1 MASSNISRRPCLR
14 CGQLSAVMM
23 QLLLLLFIVIC
34 LIPLTAAQQRSYP
47 EEVHRLVVERL
58 RQRSGAGGT
67 WGEWSAWTPCSKS
80 CGSGVSIQSRECLMN
95 PGRQRVRTKRQ
106 SSSSSTGS
114 RCVGLYKRF
123 QLCNTQDCPG
133 GYKDFRWEQCAS
145 FNKTPFNRRFYTWAP
160 YYDSPDSCALNC
172 RAVGLSFYATLNQ
185 TVIDGT
191 RCGNSDGTKICV
203 AGRCMEIG
211 CNGVLGSGLRFDSC
225 GICGGN
231 NSTCRVIAGVFSR
244 AKMPYGYNVIAT
256 LPTGAANI
264 TIQHIR
270 ASTNYLALK
279 HQGGDFFLN
288 GNWAINASGNYQA
301 SGTTFSYQRPER
313 YQGDM
318 VTAPGPLHQPVDVM
332 LFYQSTNPGIKY
344 EYRLPM
350 SSSRRRS
357 GTTVV
362 PGAPQRP
369 IRPDNPLNPFVPGGP
384 AARTPPSGPVNDAR
398 SNNNFGNS
406 VLANRRREK
415 EEEEKKKKRKER
427 RGGKKNRDKNRG
439 KHEKRRKRYEWKV
452 VGFSSCTETCG
463 GGTQT
468 TRVVCVK
475 RKRGNEV
482 PDKHC
487 VGLQRPTEDTVRCN
501 LRPCPARWVAEE
513 WGPCSVT
520 CGMGVQTRRL
530 TCKMRLTPDQSIN
543 AAEAACPT
551 SPAIPKAQVCE
562 LASCDSGPTWHVGEW
577 GQCSAQCGLGTRH
590 RPVSCVTVRGPVA
603 EHVCEREN
611 KPSNQELCDMGS
623 CATDTWFFSKWEER
637 CSEECGDGVQRR
649 RVHCSGDALDNQV
662 TETSCNPEQR
672 PPTTRACTSDR
683 GCGGKWF
690 TGPWGDCSSEC
701 GPGRRSRAV
710 VCVEW
715 MRGRWKISS
724 DVSKCKAIPRPE
736 TTEGC
741 TKSCPHQWYTS
752 EWSQCSASCSSGVQ
766 RREVKCLDERQEP
779 ALDCTSAEKPDTR
792 QPCNTQSCHQEQ
804 ADESASNS
812 SVRNE
817 EPQRVPSSSSE
828 DSIDRKTTGNVDY
841 LANRGRPLEVTS
853 PGIETVNAS
862 TRIFYEERNRNSDTS
877 SGTQS
882 SSRDGDDESR
892 VSGLTSHDGGT
903 NDEDL
908 DSYSDWNLR
917 YSGGE
922 EEAEDQGTGEDE
934 ESASNRSHTSKESR
948 RRQPTSPVRPG
959 RPWRP
964 GLPTVSCI
972 DRMKNCHLVYKARLC
987 RLKYYNKLCCETCTK
1002 NQ

>member
-1 MASSNISRRPCLR
+1 MK
-14 CGQLSAVMM
+14 
-23 QLLLLLFIVIC
+23 LLLLLFAVM
-34 LIPLTAAQQRSYP
+34 LMVPRTVAQQGTYP
-47 EEVHRLVVERL
+47 EEGHGQERSTNNVSAVHRLVVERL
-58 RQRSGAGGT
+58 RQLSGNGGT
-67 WGEWSAWTPCSKS
+67 WGEWSPWTPCSRS
-80 CGSGVSIQSRECLMN
+80 CGGGISIQSRECLMN
-95 PGRQRVRTKRQ
+95 PGRQRVRAKRQ
-106 SSSSSTGS
+106 ASTSTGS

-123 QLCNTQDCPG
+123 QLCNTEECPG
-133 GYKDFRWEQCAS
+133 GYQDFRWEQCAS

-191 RCGNSDGTKICV
+191 RCGNSDSNKICV

-211 CNGVLGSGLRFDSC
+211 CDNVLGSGNRFDSC
-225 GICGGN
+225 GICGGD
-231 NSTCRVIAGVFSR
+231 NSTCRIISGVFSR

-256 LPTGAANI
+256 LPSGASNI

-270 ASTNYLALK
+270 PSTNYLALK
-279 HQGGDFFLN
+279 HLEGDFFLN
-288 GNWAINASGNYQA
+288 GNWGINSSGSYQA
-301 SGTTFSYQRPER
+301 AGTTFYYQRPER
-313 YQGDM
+313 FQGDM
-318 VTAPGPLHQPVDVM
+318 VTAIGPLQHAVNVM
-332 LFYQSTNPGIKY
+332 VFYQSTNPGIKY
-344 EYRLPM
+344 EYHLPM
-350 SSSRRRS
+350 SPSRRRNWPV
-357 GTTVV
+357 VV
-362 PGAPQRP
+362 PGTPQRSH
-369 IRPDNPLNPFVPGGP
+369 IRPDNPLNPLVPGGP
-384 AARTPPSGPVNDAR
+384 ASRTPPSGPVNDAR
-398 SNNNFGNS
+398 SSNHYGNS
-406 VLANRRREK
+406 VLANRRREEE

-427 RGGKKNRDKNRG
+427 RGRKDGGKDKL

-487 VGLQRPTEDTVRCN
+487 VDLPRPAEDTVRCN
-501 LRPCPARWVAEE
+501 LRPCPAQWVPEP

-520 CGMGVQTRRL
+520 CGLGVQTRHL
-530 TCKMRLTPDQSIN
+530 TCKMRLSPDQYIS
-543 AAEAACPT
+543 AAEAACPATT
-551 SPAIPKAQVCE
+551 SIPKAQVCE
-562 LASCDSGPTWHVGEW
+562 LASCDSGPTWKVGEW
-577 GQCSAQCGLGTRH
+577 GACSAQCGLGTRH
-590 RPVSCVTVRGPVA
+590 RPVSCSTIQGPVA
-603 EHVCEREN
+603 EHLCDREK

-623 CATDTWFFSKWEER
+623 CATDTWFFSTWEER

-662 TETSCNPEQR
+662 TETSCDPEQR
-672 PPTTRACTSDR
+672 PATTRACTSDR

-715 MRGRWKISS
+715 IRGRWKITS
-724 DVSKCKAIPRPE
+724 DVSKCKAAPKPE

-741 TKSCPHQWYTS
+741 TKTCPPQWYTS
-752 EWSQCSASCSSGVQ
+752 EWSQCSASCGSGVQ
-766 RREVKCLDERQEP
+766 RREVKCLNEKQEP

-817 EPQRVPSSSSE
+817 EPQKVPSSSG
-828 DSIDRKTTGNVDY
+828 DSVNRKTTGNIVFPGAD
-841 LANRGRPLEVTS
+841 RGRPLEVTS
-853 PGIETVNAS
+853 PGVETVNAS
-862 TRIFYEERNRNSDTS
+862 TRIYYEERSRNANAKLDGGDDHSSTS
-877 SGTQS
+877 S
-882 SSRDGDDESR
+882 DDEIDNR
-892 VSGLTSHDGGT
+892 VSGIPPVVGDWRSGQDFDSISDRDSQYSESEGDTG
-903 NDEDL
+903 DL
-908 DSYSDWNLR
+908 AVDKD
-917 YSGGE
+917 
-922 EEAEDQGTGEDE
+922 DE
-934 ESASNRSHTSKESR
+934 ESPSDRSHISKGSR
-948 RRQPTSPVRPG
+948 GRQPPSPVRPG
-959 RPWRP
+959 RPWKP